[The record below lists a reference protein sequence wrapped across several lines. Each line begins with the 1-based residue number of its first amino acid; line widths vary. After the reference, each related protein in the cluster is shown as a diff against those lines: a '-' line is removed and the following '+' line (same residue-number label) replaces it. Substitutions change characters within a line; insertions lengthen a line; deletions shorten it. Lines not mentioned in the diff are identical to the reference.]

1 MIIKLLDR
9 DETYLRNVEVWKAR
23 RRQVVNGEHT
33 LEFETQDMAIEE
45 GHRIIYREPVTN
57 RWREFIV
64 TDVDDAH
71 DRRGLGATVYAEDSF
86 YETLGD
92 WINDRRLYNTT
103 ATAALQAAL
112 DTTRWEVGH
121 VDDLGI
127 ASTNYYREN
136 PKEAVQKK
144 LLKAWG
150 GKFDT
155 RIEVVGNRITHRYV
169 DIKKQIGAVLGKRFV
184 YDKDMVEVKRSV
196 TMTDFCTALYGF
208 GKGEEIFDESGE
220 STGGY
225 GRRIDFGDINGGV
238 AYLENITAREKYGY
252 VKNGV
257 RQHIYGKVEFDDI
270 TDREILKAETQ
281 KVLDARSVPQVTY
294 SCKVIDLRKHGMDFE
309 GVGLDDTVLVIDN
322 DLDIRVLAN
331 VVEYV
336 DYPDEEAANE
346 ITLGNY
352 RRLITDNISATEDY
366 INAFR
371 SRQGVWDRADIISEN
386 GIPASYIDGIL
397 AELNEQAN
405 QSGGWVFMEPG
416 GGLISYNAATP
427 EAATE
432 AVQIIGGTVRIANQK
447 NADGSW
453 RWRTFFT
460 GSQVVADVIRTG
472 ILQGGKVRFNLDD
485 GTFLVGN
492 STTDYQLYW
501 DGSQLKINGNLL
513 VDEINLS
520 GGRIQGEHL
529 TLDGDVTVLGSF
541 SVPGSSLFGTINA
554 NTINVTNLT
563 ADNMPY
569 GTVQRPYD
577 YGPVD
582 IGSGNYNLNGNSIN
596 VSGNSSYITMRDT
609 GGRGQLIVD
618 GTIGARGSTYY
629 YEINGGGYYGGTA
642 QGAGRA
648 LLQTTGTT
656 TWLND
661 GYGSTA
667 LKISSSLI
675 DIDRKVSMGGGLEVT
690 GDLVLRGQHLSLGSD
705 GNVKWKV

>member
-92 WINDRRLYNTT
+92 WINDRRLNNTT

-238 AYLENITAREKYGY
+238 AYLENIAARDKHGY
-252 VKNGV
+252 IKNGV

-270 TDREILKAETQ
+270 TDREILKTETQ

-322 DLDIRVLAN
+322 DLGIRVLAN

-416 GGLISYNAATP
+416 GGLISYNAPSA

-513 VDEINLS
+513 VNEINLS

-529 TLDGDVTVLGSF
+529 ILDGDVTVLGSF
-541 SVPGSSLFGTINA
+541 SVPGASIFGTIDA
-554 NTINVTNLT
+554 QTINVTRLN
-563 ADNMPY
+563 ADNLNR
-569 GTVQRPYD
+569 GTVGTSVSNTSGTFRD
-577 YGPVD
+577 GWKD
-582 IGSGNYNLNGNSIN
+582 ASFGGSATGVNGNSSTFFFDYPAN
-596 VSGNSSYITMRDT
+596 RFVSTGRITARPEGNTHEFQLNGIYLNTSS
-609 GGRGQLIVD
+609 
-618 GTIGARGSTYY
+618 
-629 YEINGGGYYGGTA
+629 GTA
-642 QGAGRA
+642 EMKIWTDHIK
-648 LLQTTGTT
+648 LSGTSPYQV
-656 TWLND
+656 D
-661 GYGSTA
+661 S
-667 LKISSSLI
+667 
-675 DIDRKVSMGGGLEVT
+675 GLRVL
-690 GDLVLRGQHLSLGSD
+690 GDLVLRGQPLSLASD
-705 GNVKWKV
+705 GTVRWKV

>member
-1 MIIKLLDR
+1 MILKLLDR

-86 YETLGD
+86 YETIGD
-92 WINDRRLYNTT
+92 WINDRRLNNTT

-112 DTTRWEVGH
+112 DATRWEVGH

-127 ASTNYYREN
+127 SSTNYYREN

-238 AYLENITAREKYGY
+238 AYLENTTARDKYGY
-252 VKNGV
+252 IKNGV

-336 DYPDEEAANE
+336 DYADEEAANE

-352 RRLITDNISATEDY
+352 RRLITDNISTTEDY

-501 DGSQLKINGNLL
+501 NGSQLKINGDLL
-513 VDEINLS
+513 VNEINLS

-541 SVPGSSLFGTINA
+541 SVPGASIFGTIDA
-554 NTINVTNLT
+554 QTINVTRLN
-563 ADNMPY
+563 ADNLNR
-569 GTVQRPYD
+569 GTVGTSVSNTSCTFRD
-577 YGPVD
+577 GWKD
-582 IGSGNYNLNGNSIN
+582 ASFGGSATGVNGNS
-596 VSGNSSYITMRDT
+596 
-609 GGRGQLIVD
+609 
-618 GTIGARGSTYY
+618 STFFFDYPA
-629 YEINGGGYYGGTA
+629 N
-642 QGAGRA
+642 RF
-648 LLQTTGTT
+648 
-656 TWLND
+656 
-661 GYGSTA
+661 
-667 LKISSSLI
+667 
-675 DIDRKVSMGGGLEVT
+675 VSMGRITARPEGNTHEFQLNGMYLSSSSGTAEMKIWTDHIKLSGTSPYQVDSGLRVL
-690 GDLVLRGQHLSLGSD
+690 GDLVLRGQPLSLASD
-705 GNVKWKV
+705 GTVRWKV